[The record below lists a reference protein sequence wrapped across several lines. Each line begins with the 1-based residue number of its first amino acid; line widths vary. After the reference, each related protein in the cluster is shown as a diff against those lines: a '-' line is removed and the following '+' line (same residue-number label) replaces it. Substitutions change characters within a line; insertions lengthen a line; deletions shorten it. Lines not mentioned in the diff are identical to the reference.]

1 MKRYEVFLIAS
12 IFFFVLSARTSNPF
26 FAGFAI
32 FVLLAMTALRWWRI
46 YVSRHLTGSI
56 KLQYNRI
63 FPGEKVEGE
72 LILENTGRL
81 PVFGLMVSFDFWELC
96 KLESD
101 YLKVNTKNAT
111 GVFQN
116 YQGRFNLGAKE
127 KRRIPIKLTGLQRG
141 AYSFKGIR
149 LRALDPFGLDEME
162 KDVYFHEELL
172 VYPEELA
179 LQGFAKTHRM
189 PQGETI
195 VRRWIHD
202 DIFFPVGSRP
212 YQAGDAF
219 NRIDFKASAKMQAPY
234 TKQFDFT
241 AHGDICVIANLLT
254 SEHNWNIDRELFERT
269 LSLVARIARE
279 SLQKDLR
286 LSFFSNAQMGRGARA
301 FEIPSSSGR
310 RHYRKILEM
319 LARFSFFHATSFT
332 VALSTVRHRH
342 PNGALAV
349 VITSFCDDNIMQE
362 LKSMLKQGFEVYVID
377 SSLERP
383 TISRW
388 TYASEKERR
397 LQHA

>member
-1 MKRYEVFLIAS
+1 MKRYEIVLISS
-12 IFFFVLSARTSNPF
+12 IFFFVMSARTSNPF

-32 FVLLAMTALRWWRI
+32 FVLLTLTALRWWRV
-46 YVSRHLTGSI
+46 YATKHLTGTI
-56 KLQYNRI
+56 KLHHNRV
-63 FPGEKVEGE
+63 FPDEHVEGE
-72 LILENTGRL
+72 LILENRGRI
-81 PVFGLMVSFDFWELC
+81 PVFGLVVSFDFWEQC

-101 YLKVNTKNAT
+101 YLQINVKNAT
-111 GVFQN
+111 GLFQN
-116 YQGRFNLGAKE
+116 YQGRFNLGIKE
-127 KRRIPIKLTGLQRG
+127 MRRIPIKLTAFQRG
-141 AYSFKGIR
+141 VYSFKGIR
-149 LRALDPFGLDEME
+149 LRAQDPFGLDEME
-162 KDVYFHEELL
+162 KDIYIYEELL
-172 VYPEELA
+172 VYPEEIE

-212 YQAGDAF
+212 YQAGDTF
-219 NRIDFKASAKMQAPY
+219 NRIDFKTSAKLQSPY

-254 SEHNWNIDRELFERT
+254 SDYTWNIDRELFERT
-269 LSLVARIARE
+269 LSIVSRIARE

-286 LSFFSNAQMGRGARA
+286 LSFFSNAQMGKGMRA

-310 RHYRKILEM
+310 NHYRKILEI
-319 LARFSFFHATSFT
+319 LARFSHYHATPFT
-332 VALSTVRHRH
+332 LALSTVRQRY

-349 VITSFCDDNIMQE
+349 VITSFCDDKMMIE
-362 LKSMLKQGFEVYVID
+362 LNHLLKQGFEVYLID

-397 LQHA
+397 VQHA